1 MHCKN
6 KKNWFS
12 ELYSNPLII
21 LNKENSYMAF
31 IADNDRNFILT
42 GLKHLVWFNEQVTRY
57 RCKNC
62 G

>member
-12 ELYSNPLII
+12 ELYFNPIII

-42 GLKHLVWFNEQVTRY
+42 GLKHLVQEKVTRY
-57 RCKNC
+57 RCRSC
-62 G
+62 GW

>member
-1 MHCKN
+1 
-6 KKNWFS
+6 
-12 ELYSNPLII
+12 
-21 LNKENSYMAF
+21 MAF